1 MYAVDADGHVMEPAD
16 LWTRRMDARRW
27 GEWIPRYVARD
38 SDGRESWYVGGV
50 RRISGSAIFG
60 CAAGY
65 DPEELVARNWRYTEG
80 HAAAWDPLE
89 RVSVLDAE
97 GIAATVLYPSIALMF
112 GPLDPIPAIRDVG
125 FALACQ
131 QAYND
136 WIAEYCAAAPER
148 LFAMAAVPLQD
159 VKLAAQEA
167 ERAVVRVGHKGVFI
181 RSAAAVDD
189 LPFNHPVYDPFWD
202 LCQQLDV
209 PVALHPATHVDFPN
223 AARKFGLITASEDI
237 AVVNKQPSALRGGT
251 AMSIAVGAPVDAIVC
266 LARLLMGGVCER
278 FPRLRFLVLES
289 GGGWVASLLRRM
301 DEELKANPRERAW
314 LSLLPSEY
322 FRRQCYVSFEP
333 DDPTLPRLAELI
345 GPERILWASDFP
357 HADATY
363 PGAVQALERN
373 LARLAPE
380 LRRCIAGENAV
391 AAYGLPRPPG
401 AQEEQRH
408 A

>member
-1 MYAVDADGHVMEPAD
+1 VYAVDADGHVMEPAD
-16 LWTRRMDARRW
+16 LWSSRMDARRW
-27 GEWIPRYVARD
+27 GDWIPRYVARD
-38 SDGRESWYVGGV
+38 GDGRESWYFGGV

-65 DPEELVARNWRYTEG
+65 DPEALVARDWRYTEG
-80 HAAAWDPLE
+80 HAAAWDPRA
-89 RVSVLDAE
+89 RVEVLDAE
-97 GIAATVLYPSIALMF
+97 GIAAAVLYPSIALMF
-112 GPLDPIPAIRDVG
+112 GPLDPIPAIRDVQ

-136 WIAEYCAAAPER
+136 WIAEYCAAAPGR

-159 VKLAAQEA
+159 VKLAVQEA
-167 ERAVVRVGHKGVFI
+167 ERAVTRLGHRGVFI
-181 RSAAAVDD
+181 RSAAAADD

-202 LCQQLDV
+202 LCQQLEV
-209 PVALHPATHVDFPN
+209 AVALHPATHVDFPN
-223 AARKFGLITASEDI
+223 AARKFGLITESPDI

-251 AMSIAVGAPVDAIVC
+251 AMSIAVGAPIDAIVS

-301 DEELKANPRERAW
+301 DEEVKANPRERAW

-322 FRRQCYVSFEP
+322 FRRQGYTSFEP

-345 GPERILWASDFP
+345 GPERIVWASDFP
-357 HADATY
+357 HADAIY
-363 PGAVQALERN
+363 PGAAAALERN
-373 LARLAPE
+373 LGALPAEAR
-380 LRRCIAGENAV
+380 RRIAGENAV
-391 AAYGLPRPPG
+391 RAYGLPRPEA
-401 AQEEQRH
+401 AQERAH